1 MDPALIPFARR
12 KSDEALVDTSEVP
25 RGKACSC
32 ICPSCL
38 SPLIARKG
46 TKKVWHFA
54 HTARANGD
62 RTEELCEFSWAV
74 SVRLMARQLLPSL
87 GALCLPV
94 AVFPLFTDGLALR
107 QPEPT
112 VTLAGPELLRLER
125 VVIDATVHDVS
136 VDALVESIDG
146 RWCLFF
152 EHGGRPEPES
162 LGDLASQG
170 FRCVIANLH
179 GFASVLAKNS
189 VGENH
194 RTLLADF
201 LVNDL
206 ESKRWAGH
214 PDLDGARTEAKDAR
228 MGARRER
235 PPPRAWEL
243 AMIERR
249 RRDHPSLRAKYG
261 LEEPEAD
268 AVARASNLP
277 IFECTK
283 CAHRASSRAITPR
296 CPRCG
301 LRMTQVE
308 EAS

>member
-1 MDPALIPFARR
+1 MDPTLIPFARR
-12 KSDEALVDTSEVP
+12 KSDEALVDTSEVH
-25 RGKACSC
+25 RGKTCGC

-46 TKKVWHFA
+46 TQKVWHFA

-87 GALCLPV
+87 GALCLPA
-94 AVFPLFTDGLALR
+94 AVFPLFTDGLVRR

-112 VTLAGPELLRLER
+112 VTLAGPEILRLER

-136 VDALVESIDG
+136 VDALVECIDG

-152 EHGGRPEPES
+152 EHGGRPEPEA
-162 LGDLASQG
+162 LGGLAIHG
-170 FRCVIANLH
+170 FRCVVANLH
-179 GFASVLAKNS
+179 GFGGVLAKNALRES
-189 VGENH
+189 H

-214 PDLDGARTEAKDAR
+214 PDLDGARAEAKDVR
-228 MGARRER
+228 IGVRRER

-249 RRDHPSLRAKYG
+249 RRDYPSLRAKHRID
-261 LEEPEAD
+261 EPEAEP
-268 AVARASNLP
+268 AAPASNLP
-277 IFECTK
+277 IFECAN
-283 CAHRASSRAITPR
+283 CSHRAPSRGITPR
-296 CPRCG
+296 CPREGC
-301 LRMTQVE
+301 E
-308 EAS
+308 